1 MSASLAPFGLRPI
14 YHPSGVVRPRGLYQG
29 IATGYATDLYQG
41 TPVLMTTSGVLN
53 VAVNGSDMI
62 GVFDGVEYVDSNGR
76 RQYVKRWT
84 ASTAPT
90 GTDWIAYYY
99 EDPAIVYEIQCNGS
113 LAQTSIG
120 DQLNFDATQTAGS
133 GNNTTQLSSAAASS
147 TLAGAAAQ
155 GMLRILTLSQYV
167 DNAWGDAFTI
177 VQVQIARHQQVSN
190 KVAF

>member
-14 YHPSGVVRPRGLYQG
+14 THQSGLIRPRGLYQG
-29 IATGYATDLYQG
+29 IATGYATDLYMG
-41 TPVLMTTSGVLN
+41 TPVLMTTAGVLN

-84 ASTAPT
+84 ASTVPT
-90 GTDWIAYYY
+90 GTDWIAYFYD
-99 EDPAIVYEIQCNGS
+99 DPVATYEIQCNGS

-120 DQLNFDATQTAGS
+120 DQLNFDATQTAGL
-133 GNNTTQLSSAAASS
+133 GNNTTQLSSAAASP

-155 GMLRILTLSQYV
+155 GMLRIVDLSTYV

-177 VQVQIARHQQVSN
+177 VKVQIARHQYTSN